1 MESSAP
7 VRLLFFFHETTWSGA
22 PIQLYHLV
30 TELHARGYEIA
41 AAIPPLGA
49 PESGPIS
56 TFLLQMGREVFPIV
70 DLSTP
75 PRLTEMTKLCRHFDV
90 VIANTLV
97 MWSAVQASHE
107 AGVPVIWFIHESQVA
122 HQLVAQNP
130 AIQPALM
137 LADRLVMPTHRT
149 AQLYRAF
156 TQRAIEVVP
165 YGIPAA
171 TCLPG
176 ESRMDK
182 RMIFLLLGSYERRKG
197 QDLFLEAIAQIPAE
211 IRQRAVFRAAGR
223 VLENDF
229 YEMLIRG
236 AEKISQVEFSGAL
249 EHEDALRAIAR
260 SDVLVCASR
269 DETMPIAIL
278 EAMSLG
284 KAIISTNVGGIHEWL
299 QNNLNGILVPTESSS
314 ALAQALTHCLE
325 RPNQIA
331 TLGKKAA
338 ETFVESFSIRRLGDT
353 FTSLIESLRR
363 DR

>member
-1 MESSAP
+1 MA
-7 VRLLFFFHETTWSGA
+7 VRA
-22 PIQLYHLV
+22 
-30 TELHARGYEIA
+30 
-41 AAIPPLGA
+41 
-49 PESGPIS
+49 
-56 TFLLQMGREVFPIV
+56 
-70 DLSTP
+70 
-75 PRLTEMTKLCRHFDV
+75 
-90 VIANTLV
+90 
-97 MWSAVQASHE
+97 
-107 AGVPVIWFIHESQVA
+107 
-122 HQLVAQNP
+122 
-130 AIQPALM
+130 
-137 LADRLVMPTHRT
+137 
-149 AQLYRAF
+149 
-156 TQRAIEVVP
+156 TQ
-165 YGIPAA
+165 
-171 TCLPG
+171 
-176 ESRMDK
+176 
-182 RMIFLLLGSYERRKG
+182 G

-353 FTSLIESLRR
+353 FTSLIESWRR